1 MKEKVKCKNCL
12 TPLRYK
18 GNYYGKTGLCYKCSR
33 PHSFGKPFI
42 KGQVGWSKGTKGVL
56 HNPLK
61 GKKMPESWKAKL
73 RTPKKIH
80 HLWTDAQKKAQS
92 ERFMGKRMGAEN
104 ARWKGGVSELEHGKI
119 RRDRVRNA
127 VGSYT
132 DGEWEL
138 LKIQYGF
145 TCPCCHQAEPI
156 IQLTRDHIIPLSRG
170 GSNFIENIQPLCKKC
185 NVKKFTKTIKY

>member
-18 GNYYGKTGLCYKCSR
+18 GNYHGKTSLCYRCSR
-33 PHSFGKPFI
+33 IKVFGKPFV
-42 KGQVGWSKGTKGVL
+42 KGQEAYNKGKKGL
-56 HNPLK
+56 FHNPLK
-61 GKKMPESWKAKL
+61 GKQMPEEWRKKL
-73 RTPKKIH
+73 MKPKSVKRV
-80 HLWTDAQKKAQS
+80 WTDAQRKAQS
-92 ERFMGKRMGAEN
+92 ERWLGKRMGAESP
-104 ARWKGGVSELEHGKI
+104 RWKGGTSELEHGKI

-145 TCPCCHQAEPI
+145 TCPCCHQAEPTI
-156 IQLTRDHIIPLSRG
+156 KLTRDHIIPLSRG